1 MDTRTLAAALSA
13 AGLRPTQQRIAVY
26 AYLLAHPTHPTAD
39 TIYQARAAEYPTFS
53 RTTIYNS
60 LRALSAAGLIRTLNI
75 EAEEQRFDGTAAD
88 HGHFRCAAC
97 GEIFDFPL
105 DEEKLA
111 ALCPEGYEVQVR
123 DVYLQGRCPACGTLH
138 HCPQ

>member
-26 AYLLAHPTHPTAD
+26 AYLLAHPTHPPAD
-39 TIYQARAAEYPTFS
+39 TIYQAMAAEYPTFS

-60 LRALSAAGLIRTLNI
+60 LRALAGAGLIRTLTI

-88 HGHFRCAAC
+88 HGHFRCSAC

-105 DEEKLA
+105 EEEKLA

-123 DVYLQGRCPACGTLH
+123 DVYLQGRCPACGAPH
-138 HCPQ
+138 SCPQ

>member
-1 MDTRTLAAALSA
+1 MTTESVYDRLKAHGINPSK
-13 AGLRPTQQRIAVY
+13 QRMAIME
-26 AYLLAHPTHPTAD
+26 YLMTHPTHPTVD
-39 TIYQARAAEYPTFS
+39 TIYRAVLERFPTFS

-60 LRALSAAGLIRTLNI
+60 LRALAGAGLIRTLTI

-88 HGHFRCAAC
+88 HGHFRCSAC

-105 DEEKLA
+105 EEEKLA

-123 DVYLQGRCPACGTLH
+123 DVYLQGRCPACGAPH
-138 HCPQ
+138 SCPQ

>member
-39 TIYQARAAEYPTFS
+39 TIYQAMAAEYPTFS

-75 EAEEQRFDGTAAD
+75 EAEEQRFDGT
-88 HGHFRCAAC
+88 AC